1 MQFSR
6 KSKGPGTLTNPF
18 YLQRTKED
26 TIMSTGKKPR
36 GRINPYALF
45 VQSCREEHK
54 IKHPGENVVFVVFSR
69 KCAERWKVMTDSEKQ
84 PFKDAALQDKQRF
97 EYEMKDYVPPK
108 GEKNGGGKRRRQVKD
123 PNAPKRSLS
132 AFFWF
137 SHDER
142 PKAKGLNPNYRV
154 GDIAKVLGR
163 LWAETGPEVKSKY
176 EAMASRDKARYQREM
191 MAYKSQ
197 RQGGQHHLQQH
208 HQQPDEDDDEED
220 YEDDDE

>member
-1 MQFSR
+1 
-6 KSKGPGTLTNPF
+6 
-18 YLQRTKED
+18 
-26 TIMSTGKKPR
+26 MSDQEKKPFR
-36 GRINPYALF
+36 DMADR
-45 VQSCREEHK
+45 
-54 IKHPGENVVFVVFSR
+54 
-69 KCAERWKVMTDSEKQ
+69 
-84 PFKDAALQDKQRF
+84 DKARF

-163 LWAETGPEVKSKY
+163 LWAETGADVRQKY
-176 EAMASRDKARYQREM
+176 EAMASRDKARYQRVSLSITSNN
-191 MAYKSQ
+191 K
-197 RQGGQHHLQQH
+197 
-208 HQQPDEDDDEED
+208 
-220 YEDDDE
+220 